1 MGEDL
6 TLPVLRSRSRCG
18 VLGCLSAV
26 AQAFPHHSFC
36 PLPASAHSTVRCHSM
51 HPATGVWIAYCKTWT
66 QRRLEESRW
75 IQRFCDSYHGF
86 ESTPFLWQQE
96 HIKSKATIGS
106 LPSPCL
112 NSKAFPQAA
121 RAQVEHFLTPSL
133 CDAALRILR
142 MSMWYHVEGGE
153 WNFVND
159 FSGDKD
165 MHSNLLF
172 FILIC
177 LGSK

>member
-1 MGEDL
+1 MMGKDL

-51 HPATGVWIAYCKTWT
+51 HPATGVWIAYCKTLT

-86 ESTPFLWQQE
+86 ESTSF
-96 HIKSKATIGS
+96 
-106 LPSPCL
+106 C
-112 NSKAFPQAA
+112 
-121 RAQVEHFLTPSL
+121 
-133 CDAALRILR
+133 
-142 MSMWYHVEGGE
+142 
-153 WNFVND
+153 
-159 FSGDKD
+159 
-165 MHSNLLF
+165 
-172 FILIC
+172 
-177 LGSK
+177 GSKSTLRAKLQLEGFLPLVSTPKLFLRQPEHKWNIFS

>member
-1 MGEDL
+1 MGKDL

-26 AQAFPHHSFC
+26 AQAFPPHSFC
-36 PLPASAHSTVRCHSM
+36 PLPASAHSTVRSFHASSNWGLDCLL
-51 HPATGVWIAYCKTWT
+51 
-66 QRRLEESRW
+66 QN
-75 IQRFCDSYHGF
+75 CDSKEIGRIKVDPEVLRLLPWLWVYQ
-86 ESTPFLWQQE
+86 FLWQQE
-96 HIKSKATIGS
+96 HIKSKATIGR

-121 RAQVEHFLTPSL
+121 RAQVEYSLTPSL
-133 CDAALRILR
+133 CDAALHVSR
-142 MSMWYHVEGGE
+142 MSMWYPVEGGE
-153 WNFVND
+153 WNFVNY
-159 FSGDKD
+159 FIGDKD

-172 FILIC
+172 ILIC